1 MKNNFLLLLLIFLS
15 GSGIFFLAPT
25 TSDIEKKDIVVDNNH
40 VKNSNVFTNENI
52 PTFDIVRITSKG
64 DAVIAGRSKPNK
76 TVSIFDGNQKL
87 GEVKTDSNGEWV
99 WTSETPLEYGVKR
112 LHLFLNQEGDNN
124 LRSDQTVIVILEKNK
139 KQTPII
145 FKSSN
150 INDRVTKL
158 MNLEKLEE
166 GFSVD
171 LVEYSPDGKI
181 LLSGRSMANKKLT
194 FYLNDIKFGTTESNV
209 DGFWHFRTERTEND
223 LEFGKID
230 LKIEF
235 LVKNEIISIKSPIFK
250 ETLESL
256 SNFMDNENNFIVQ
269 PGNSLWRIARK
280 TMGGGIYF
288 AEIYKKNK
296 IKINNPD
303 LIYPGQVFKIPIITE
318 KIMYER

>member
-15 GSGIFFLAPT
+15 GSGIFLLAPT
-25 TSDIEKKDIVVDNNH
+25 TSDIEKKDIVEYNNH
-40 VKNSNVFTNENI
+40 VKNPNIFINENI

-99 WTSETPLEYGVKR
+99 WTSETPLKYGVKR

-150 INDRVTKL
+150 INDRVSKL

-171 LVEYSPDGKI
+171 LVEYSPNGKI
-181 LLSGRSMANKKLT
+181 LLSGRSIANKKLT
-194 FYLNDIKFGTTESNV
+194 FYLNGIKFGTTQSNV
-209 DGFWHFRTERTEND
+209 DGFWHFRTEND

-235 LVKNEIISIKSPIFK
+235 LVKNEIISIKSPIFNEK
-250 ETLESL
+250 LKSL
-256 SNFMDNENNFIVQ
+256 SKLLDDENNFIVQ

-288 AEIYKKNK
+288 AEIYKINK

-318 KIMYER
+318 KIRYER

>member
-1 MKNNFLLLLLIFLS
+1 MKNIFLLLLLIFLS
-15 GSGIFFLAPT
+15 GSGVFLLVPT
-25 TSDIEKKDIVVDNNH
+25 TTDIEKKDVVVDNNR
-40 VKNSNVFTNENI
+40 VKNSNVFINENI

-99 WTSETPLEYGVKR
+99 WTSETPLKYGVKR

-139 KQTPII
+139 KQSPII

-150 INDRVTKL
+150 INERVSKL

-181 LLSGRSMANKKLT
+181 LLSGRSIGNKKLT
-194 FYLNDIKFGTTESNV
+194 FYLNDIMFGTTESNV
-209 DGFWHFRTERTEND
+209 DGFWHFRTEND
-223 LEFGKID
+223 LEFGKIE

-235 LVKNEIISIKSPIFK
+235 LVKNEIISIKSPIFNEK
-250 ETLESL
+250 LKSL
-256 SNFMDNENNFIVQ
+256 SKLIDDENNFIVQ

-318 KIMYER
+318 KIRYER

>member
-1 MKNNFLLLLLIFLS
+1 MKNIFLLLLLIFLS
-15 GSGIFFLAPT
+15 GSGVFLLVPT
-25 TSDIEKKDIVVDNNH
+25 TTDIEKKDVVVDNNR
-40 VKNSNVFTNENI
+40 VKNSNVFINENI

-99 WTSETPLEYGVKR
+99 WTSETPLKYGVKR

-150 INDRVTKL
+150 INDRVSKL

-171 LVEYSPDGKI
+171 LVEYSPNGKI
-181 LLSGRSMANKKLT
+181 LLSGRSIANKKLT
-194 FYLNDIKFGTTESNV
+194 FYLNGIKFGTTQSNV
-209 DGFWHFRTERTEND
+209 DGFWHFRTEND

-235 LVKNEIISIKSPIFK
+235 LVKNEIISIKSPIFNEK
-250 ETLESL
+250 LKSL
-256 SNFMDNENNFIVQ
+256 SKLLDDENNFIVQ

-288 AEIYKKNK
+288 AEIYKINK

-318 KIMYER
+318 KIRYER